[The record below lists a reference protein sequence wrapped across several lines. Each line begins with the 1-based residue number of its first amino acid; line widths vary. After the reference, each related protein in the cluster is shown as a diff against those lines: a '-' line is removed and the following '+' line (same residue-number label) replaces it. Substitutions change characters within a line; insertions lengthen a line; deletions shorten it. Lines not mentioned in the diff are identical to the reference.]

1 MPKMSSFEFP
11 ETPFLANH
19 ELFIYK
25 QKHSKCFKASRNFT
39 FNDNMVSD
47 GVGDFWINQTLKNDS
62 ISVMENGILEDRS
75 SENEVLHSTMDL
87 NETDMPLNL
96 TEVL

>member
-1 MPKMSSFEFP
+1 MSSFEFS
-11 ETPFLANH
+11 ETPFFWQIINF
-19 ELFIYK
+19 FIYTK

-39 FNDNMVSD
+39 FNDGMVSD

-62 ISVMENGILEDRS
+62 IIVMENGIFEERS
-75 SENEVLHSTMDL
+75 SDNEVFYSTMDL
-87 NETDMPLNL
+87 NGTDMPLNL

>member
-1 MPKMSSFEFP
+1 
-11 ETPFLANH
+11 
-19 ELFIYK
+19 
-25 QKHSKCFKASRNFT
+25 
-39 FNDNMVSD
+39 MVSD
-47 GVGDFWINQTLKNDS
+47 GVGDFWINQSPKNAS
-62 ISVMENGILEDRS
+62 IAFMENGILEDRS